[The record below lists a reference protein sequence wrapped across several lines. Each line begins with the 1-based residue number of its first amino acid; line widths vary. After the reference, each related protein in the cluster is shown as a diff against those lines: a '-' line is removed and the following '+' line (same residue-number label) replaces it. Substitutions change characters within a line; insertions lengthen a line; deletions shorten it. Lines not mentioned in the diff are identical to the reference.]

1 MCSDHKHPFS
11 TIRPASPATSQQ
23 LLHAVACCAG
33 IELGSGTPN
42 TVKVGQI
49 TMAQVKEIALKKL
62 PDTNAM
68 RVESVIPMIM
78 GTAKNMGVTV
88 VE

>member
-1 MCSDHKHPFS
+1 
-11 TIRPASPATSQQ
+11 
-23 LLHAVACCAG
+23 
-33 IELGSGTPN
+33 
-42 TVKVGQI
+42 
-49 TMAQVKEIALKKL
+49 MAQVKEIALKKL